1 VIGGRADAD
10 LANAPGTHPVGVRVA
25 FVEPDRVEIADIG
38 IGGDVVGPTGG
49 NISVGPYSSTA
60 PPVM

>member
-1 VIGGRADAD
+1 
-10 LANAPGTHPVGVRVA
+10 VRVA

-49 NISVGPYSSTA
+49 NISVEPYSSTA